1 MPPKKRVRSGESEQ
15 GIEEE
20 SDRARSPTP
29 SSDGGAEDRKGGE
42 KARRKKINYSEEEE
56 IELAD
61 WLKTHPHIYT
71 KGLRDYKDTDKKT
84 RLWEEKAKDM
94 NVNVDMLQTWYKSIR
109 TRIGKLTVEKSGTA
123 RKEISVRDRFLL
135 DTFSFLKDQIA
146 RKPTR
151 QGVTVSM
158 SMLQ

>member
-1 MPPKKRVRSGESEQ
+1 MQRIRMPPKKRVRSGESEQ

-84 RLWEEKAKDM
+84 RLWDYIYSQK
-94 NVNVDMLQTWYKSIR
+94 W
-109 TRIGKLTVEKSGTA
+109 TRFVYGQL
-123 RKEISVRDRFLL
+123 R
-135 DTFSFLKDQIA
+135 IA
-146 RKPTR
+146 A
-151 QGVTVSM
+151 
-158 SMLQ
+158 